1 MLLTIAKPQQSQ
13 VSSDY
18 YDGQFD
24 AAIGLPAKTYEG
36 DYWKG
41 YLAKVNETGV
51 TPF

>member
-13 VSSDY
+13 LSNDY

-24 AAIGLPAKTYEG
+24 AAIGLSPKTYEG
-36 DYWKG
+36 DYFKG
-41 YLAKVNETGV
+41 YLDKVNESGV